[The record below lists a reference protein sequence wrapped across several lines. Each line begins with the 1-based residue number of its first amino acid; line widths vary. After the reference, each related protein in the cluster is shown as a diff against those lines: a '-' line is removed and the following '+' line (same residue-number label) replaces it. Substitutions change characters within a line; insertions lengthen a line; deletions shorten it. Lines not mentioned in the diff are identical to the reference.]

1 MGFLDRLAGRDT
13 RAQAPEPEEAA
24 AAEAT
29 TSGSSSEV
37 LRDTAPTLGAF
48 QPTQRLYDPYGKLM
62 QLPCCPRLKKKSTRL
77 GAATPVLLLC
87 RAPKGPKA

>member
-13 RAQAPEPEEAA
+13 RAQAPEPEE